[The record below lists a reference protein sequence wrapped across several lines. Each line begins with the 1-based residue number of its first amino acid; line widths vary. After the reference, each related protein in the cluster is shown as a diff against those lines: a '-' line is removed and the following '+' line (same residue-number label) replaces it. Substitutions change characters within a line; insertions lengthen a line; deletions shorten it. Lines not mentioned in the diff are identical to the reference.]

1 MRRVVGLSLIAMMIL
16 CWQLSCSAGNDGD
29 DGTGASSSGTG
40 ASSSGTGASSSGTG
54 GDLNLDAGNPDATE
68 SFGCSADLQYVIDG
82 NGVILETCWPDLGCS
97 GGVCVP
103 PCQAAAE
110 SQGNVSCSFMVATP
124 HFYVGIAPPCFAV
137 FVANNWPKDA
147 QITIER
153 GGQSYDVTQWGRI
166 PDNVNPAGSWPTVPA
181 AGVPPSQVAVLFL
194 SQDPSSVNGTP
205 LTCPVNPAVN
215 TAGGSAVANSGIGQA
230 WKITSDIPLSAYD
243 ILPYGGASS
252 YLPSAE
258 LMLPTTAWGTNY
270 VAVTPKPSSGP
281 PWGQLVAA
289 QDNTQIDIL
298 PSINLPAAGAVPAA
312 TANVVTSF
320 TLNAGEYVQW
330 QLQSGQEMSGT
341 VIQADK
347 PVAFTGGDAYI
358 CYSSQTSSGGG
369 CDSAHQMIP
378 PVAAQGSEYVAPP
391 YADRG
396 NVAESIP
403 YRLVGAVDGTALTY
417 DPPVPA
423 GPVSINSGQVV
434 DFETV
439 GAFTVTSQDADHPF
453 YVGQLMTGCM
463 TPGNSS
469 LGDEEYV
476 NILPPAQY
484 LNKYVFFTDPTYP
497 TTNLV
502 VTRVNNGDGFKDV
515 NIDCLGNV
523 TGWLPVGSS
532 GRYEITNV
540 DLIRLGAPNG
550 TCNNGPHVA
559 DSEGQFGLMVW
570 GLDTYS
576 SYAYPA
582 GGSVAPINTV
592 IVPPTPK

>member
-1 MRRVVGLSLIAMMIL
+1 MRRLLGLSLLVSMAL
-16 CWQLSCSAGNDGD
+16 VLALACSAGSDTEEGP
-29 DGTGASSSGTG
+29 GSSSSG
-40 ASSSGTGASSSGTG
+40 SGGSSSGTG
-54 GDLNLDAGNPDATE
+54 GTASGIGGGLDLDAGNSDATE
-68 SFGCSADLQYVIDG
+68 SYGCSADLQYVIDG

-97 GGVCVP
+97 NGECVP
-103 PCQAAAE
+103 PCQAAAD
-110 SQGNVSCSFMVATP
+110 SQGNVSCSFLVATP
-124 HFYVGIAPPCFAV
+124 HFYVGITPPCFAV
-137 FVANNWPKDA
+137 FLANNWPKDA
-147 QITIER
+147 NISIER

-166 PDNVNPAGSWPTVPA
+166 PDNVNTAPSWPTVPQT
-181 AGVPPSQVAVLFL
+181 GLPPAQVAVLFL
-194 SQDPSSVNGTP
+194 SHDPSSYNAGP
-205 LTCPVNPAVN
+205 LTCPVNVAVN
-215 TAGGSAVANSGIGQA
+215 GANGSAVQGSGIGQA
-230 WKITSDIPLSAYD
+230 WKITSDIPLSGYD

-270 VAVTPKPSSGP
+270 VAVTPRPSSGP
-281 PWGQLVAA
+281 PWGQLVASEN
-289 QDNTQIDIL
+289 NTAIDIV
-298 PSINLPAAGAVPAA
+298 PPINLPAAGAVPAA
-312 TANVVTSF
+312 PANQVTSF

-358 CYSSQTSSGGG
+358 CYGSATSTGGG

-378 PVAAQGSEYVAPP
+378 PVAAQGMEYVAPP

-396 NVAESIP
+396 TVAESIY
-403 YRLVGAVDGTALTY
+403 YRIVGAVDGTQLVY
-417 DPPVPA
+417 DPPVP
-423 GPVSINSGQVV
+423 GPATINSGQVV

-439 GAFTVTSQDADHPF
+439 GAFTVTSQDAEHPF
-453 YVGQLMTGCM
+453 YLGQLMSGCNVQ
-463 TPGNSS
+463 GGGG

-476 NILPPAQY
+476 NILPPAQF

-502 VTRVNNGDGFKDV
+502 VTRVNDGDGFKDV
-515 NIDCLGNV
+515 SIDCLGNLS
-523 TGWLPVGSS
+523 GWLPVGSS
-532 GRYEITNV
+532 GRYEVTNV

-550 TCNNGPHVA
+550 TCNNGPHTA
-559 DSEGQFGLMVW
+559 ESEGQFGIMVW
-570 GLDTYS
+570 GLDNYS

-592 IVPPTPK
+592 VVPPVPK